1 MGPRAK
7 KDVKRKAGKE
17 QEESDGNQKA
27 TSSLKRAKKEPE
39 EDQESTDGKAIAEK
53 KNWTR
58 CTRP

>member
-17 QEESDGNQKA
+17 QDESDGNQKA
-27 TSSLKRAKKEPE
+27 TSSLKKAKKEPE
-39 EDQESTDGKAIAEK
+39 EDQETNEGKSIAGK